1 MKALEGEGPS
11 RCLFCDC
18 TTSPINRL
26 LDKINCIPRFYGGQT
41 FPSPHQLW
49 PPTAG
54 LGWAPCRVCHN
65 TDTSKTPTTTSRPL
79 VFPFFNWIQKI
90 SNRVIFLLQLEARVW
105 KIGAGEDGNATA
117 LCHGEMNARPGRA
130 LFGCNLQCYSDE
142 NCALLSR
149 IILHSF
155 VRDNCSY
162 AKVSQIFHHK
172 NEDCISLIWE

>member
-1 MKALEGEGPS
+1 MS
-11 RCLFCDC
+11 W
-18 TTSPINRL
+18 SL
-26 LDKINCIPRFYGGQT
+26 LS
-41 FPSPHQLW
+41 SPHLSSGDLVTQH
-49 PPTAG
+49 PPEMGHFNQTKSWAGAG

-65 TDTSKTPTTTSRPL
+65 TDTSKTPTSTSRPL